1 MSKELKAWAEQ
12 LLSSQKMYSFTETV
26 SRWQELRCFSIR
38 IYRLWSSVE
47 WIVLT
52 SFCCVVVW
60 LGAVVHFLFYFE
72 GTTQH
77 LSPFAFFLFSP
88 PLALIIGFTR
98 LLFYLPAS
106 QSCQCF
112 QPPAQLFL
120 ALSYL
125 ALAIL
130 FCDKFASLDYF
141 LIISC
146 SPAAVVFIF

>member
-1 MSKELKAWAEQ
+1 M
-12 LLSSQKMYSFTETV
+12 
-26 SRWQELRCFSIR
+26 
-38 IYRLWSSVE
+38 
-47 WIVLT
+47 LT
-52 SFCCVVVW
+52 SLCCAVDW
-60 LGAVVHFLFYFE
+60 LGVVVHFLFYFE
-72 GTTQH
+72 GTTRH

-88 PLALIIGFTR
+88 PLALIIGFTC

-130 FCDKFASLDYF
+130 FRDKFASLD
-141 LIISC
+141 
-146 SPAAVVFIF
+146 